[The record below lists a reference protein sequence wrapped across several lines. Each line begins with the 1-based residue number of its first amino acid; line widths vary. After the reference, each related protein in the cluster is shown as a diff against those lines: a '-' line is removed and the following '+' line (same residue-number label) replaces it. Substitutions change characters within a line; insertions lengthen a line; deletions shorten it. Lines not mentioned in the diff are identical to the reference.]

1 MTLEPLIIESDQ
13 TRRNISVANA
23 WMLHWS
29 PSNVD
34 ELQSRVRSAG
44 WQWRLVSG
52 PDSEEIATV
61 GQRLRARYNEAKA
74 RPESWTPPLKV
85 LLAVGPGG
93 GVVSPELQR
102 IVRLGR
108 AVGVIVVAASE
119 LLDCGRSPAEF
130 RDSFTGYWAPF
141 VTRSCHGD
149 SCSKS
154 VVTKRT

>member
-13 TRRNISVANA
+13 SGRNMSVVNA

-34 ELQSRVRSAG
+34 ELQSRVLSAG

-52 PDSEEIATV
+52 PDSEEIAAV
-61 GQRLRARYNEAKA
+61 GHRVRARFNEAKA
-74 RPESWTPPLKV
+74 RPGSWAPPLKV

-93 GVVSPELQR
+93 GAVSAELQM

-119 LLDCGRSPAEF
+119 LLDSDRSPADF

-141 VTRSCHGD
+141 VPRTGARDAS
-149 SCSKS
+149 SKS
-154 VVTKRT
+154 VVKNRI